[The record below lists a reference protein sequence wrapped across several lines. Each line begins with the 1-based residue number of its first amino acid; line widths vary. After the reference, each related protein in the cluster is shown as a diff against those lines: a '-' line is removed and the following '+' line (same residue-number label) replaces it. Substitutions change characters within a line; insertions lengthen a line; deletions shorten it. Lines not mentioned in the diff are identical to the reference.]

1 MTIRTLR
8 TTDLLWYLIDGPRLG
23 PSLAQT
29 WDRVGNGV
37 DGPPSPRSVAGSLA
51 LHRERERGSV
61 LTEGLHLRALAS
73 VRTRS
78 GPKAWEVHLLNL
90 PPEIDREGIELL
102 ERLCV
107 LAGEHGGERVFLR
120 LPALNRVVDLARE
133 AGFVRCAQETL
144 YRREAM
150 PPVGASEESG
160 IRPIAPSDAYNVF
173 LLYDRCVPSR
183 VKWEYAMTFDEWS
196 HALESPGKRV
206 REGVYE
212 DRGSV
217 LGWARV
223 GSGRQSVNSLEAM
236 MHPSEDATA
245 WDSLVSWALRQGRAS
260 APFLSLVPSH
270 QPEQER
276 ALERAGFMP
285 VRQYQ
290 LMVKPL
296 AVRVKESALAPA
308 RA

>member
-1 MTIRTLR
+1 MTIRRLR

-37 DGPPSPRSVAGSLA
+37 DSSPSARSVAGGLA
-51 LHRERERGSV
+51 LHRERECGSV

-90 PPEIDREGIELL
+90 PPEIESEGIELL
-102 ERLCV
+102 ERLCA
-107 LAGEHGGERVFLR
+107 LAGEQGGERVFLR
-120 LPALNRVVDLARE
+120 LPALNRVVDVARE
-133 AGFVRCAQETL
+133 AGFKRCAQETL

-150 PPVGASEESG
+150 PLTEPTDESG
-160 IRPIAPSDAYNVF
+160 IRSLTPSDAYHVY

-206 REGVYE
+206 RQGVYE
-212 DRGSV
+212 AGGIVR
-217 LGWARV
+217 GWARV

-236 MHPSEDATA
+236 MHPSEDADA
-245 WDSLVSWALRQGRAS
+245 WDNLVSWALRQGRPS

-270 QPEQER
+270 QPEQAR
-276 ALERAGFMP
+276 ALERAYFAP

-296 AVRVKESALAPA
+296 AVRVKERALAPA

>member
-1 MTIRTLR
+1 MTIRRLR

-29 WDRVGNGV
+29 WDRVGKGAEN
-37 DGPPSPRSVAGSLA
+37 PPSTRSVAGGLA

-61 LTEGLHLRALAS
+61 LTEGMHLRALAS

-90 PPEIDREGIELL
+90 PPEIEREGIELL
-102 ERLCV
+102 ERLCA
-107 LAGEHGGERVFLR
+107 LAGEQGGERVFLR
-120 LPALNRVVDLARE
+120 LPALNRVVDLARD

-144 YRREAM
+144 YRREPLPSAE
-150 PPVGASEESG
+150 PRDESA
-160 IRPIAPSDAYNVF
+160 IRRLTPSDAYHVF

-206 REGVYE
+206 RQGVYE
-212 DRGSV
+212 VRGSV
-217 LGWARV
+217 QGWARV
-223 GSGRQSVNSLEAM
+223 GSGGQTVNSLEVM
-236 MHPSEDATA
+236 MHPSEDAAA
-245 WDSLVSWALRQGRAS
+245 WDNLVSWALQQGRPL

-270 QPEQER
+270 QPEQAR
-276 ALERAGFMP
+276 SLERADFVP

-296 AVRVKESALAPA
+296 AVRVKDRALAPA

>member
-1 MTIRTLR
+1 MTIRRLR

-29 WDRVGNGV
+29 WDRVGKSA
-37 DGPPSPRSVAGSLA
+37 DSPPSPRSVAGGLA

-90 PPEIDREGIELL
+90 PPEIEHEGIELL
-102 ERLCV
+102 EGLCA
-107 LAGEHGGERVFLR
+107 LAGEQGGERVFLR

-133 AGFVRCAQETL
+133 AGFVRCTQETL
-144 YRREAM
+144 YSREAL
-150 PPVGASEESG
+150 PPAEQGDESA
-160 IRPIAPSDAYNVF
+160 IRQLEPSDAYQVF

-206 REGVYE
+206 RQGVYE
-212 DRGSV
+212 VRGSV
-217 LGWARV
+217 RGWARV

-236 MHPSEDATA
+236 MHPSEDEAA
-245 WDSLVSWALRQGRAS
+245 WDTLVSWALRQGRSS

-270 QPEQER
+270 QPEQAR
-276 ALERAGFMP
+276 ALERADFVP

-296 AVRVKESALAPA
+296 AVRVKERAFAPA

>member
-1 MTIRTLR
+1 M
-8 TTDLLWYLIDGPRLG
+8 
-23 PSLAQT
+23 
-29 WDRVGNGV
+29 
-37 DGPPSPRSVAGSLA
+37 
-51 LHRERERGSV
+51 HRERECGSV
-61 LTEGLHLRALAS
+61 LTEGMHLRALAS

-90 PPEIDREGIELL
+90 PPDIEREGIELL
-102 ERLCV
+102 ERLCA
-107 LAGEHGGERVFLR
+107 LAGEQGGERVFLR
-120 LPALNRVVDLARE
+120 LPALNRVVDLARD

-150 PPVGASEESG
+150 PSPGPCDESA
-160 IRPIAPSDAYNVF
+160 IRNLAPADAYHVF

-206 REGVYE
+206 RQGVYE
-212 DRGSV
+212 VRGSV

-223 GSGRQSVNSLEAM
+223 GSGGQSVNSLEVM
-236 MHPSEDATA
+236 MHPSEDEVA
-245 WDSLVSWALRQGRAS
+245 WDNLVGWALQQGRPS

-270 QPEQER
+270 QPEQVR
-276 ALERAGFMP
+276 ALERAGFAP

-296 AVRVKESALAPA
+296 AVRVKDRALAPA